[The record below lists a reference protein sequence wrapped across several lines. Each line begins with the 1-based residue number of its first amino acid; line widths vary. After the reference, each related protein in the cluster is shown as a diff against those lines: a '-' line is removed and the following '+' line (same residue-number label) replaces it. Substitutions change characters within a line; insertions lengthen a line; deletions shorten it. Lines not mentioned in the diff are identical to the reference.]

1 MRTRTRSTALAA
13 AALVVVTTLAAC
25 AGNDD
30 PEPDAAPVEE
40 VRDVEAEEADEHNDA
55 DTVFTQM
62 MIVHHEGAL
71 EMSELALARSDNE
84 EVRDL
89 AQRIADAQDPEIQ
102 LMAGWLTAWGERQPG
117 EMDHAGMDHA
127 GMDMDGMS
135 QDEAMDA
142 LRELEGAE
150 FDRMFLALMI
160 AHHRGAIVMAE
171 VQLADG
177 SHPDARA
184 LAREIIDAQAT
195 EITEMENVLR
205 DL

>member
-1 MRTRTRSTALAA
+1 MRTRTRTTVLVAATLAVA
-13 AALVVVTTLAAC
+13 TTLAAC
-25 AGNDD
+25 AGND
-30 PEPDAAPVEE
+30 PEPASTPVEE
-40 VRDVEAEEADEHNDA
+40 VRADEFGPEATYNDA

-71 EMSELALARSDNE
+71 EMSELALERSTDAA
-84 EVRDL
+84 VSDL

-102 LMAGWLTAWGERQPG
+102 LMSGWLTTWGESPPDQT
-117 EMDHAGMDHA
+117 DHAGMDHA

-150 FDRMFLALMI
+150 FDRTFLALMV

-184 LAREIIDAQAT
+184 LAREIIDAQAA
-195 EITEMENVLR
+195 EITEMENLLR